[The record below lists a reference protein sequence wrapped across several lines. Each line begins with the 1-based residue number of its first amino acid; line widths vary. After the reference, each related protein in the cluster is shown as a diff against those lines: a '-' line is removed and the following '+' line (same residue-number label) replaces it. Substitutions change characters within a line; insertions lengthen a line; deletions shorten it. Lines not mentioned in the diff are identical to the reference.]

1 MVDWSGSLKTDIPF
15 MFAPVQR
22 DIWCRNVFYGRHA
35 WMTIKVHLGGRAPS
49 MFHAMT
55 IGMLL
60 LYGAAMVVGNGME
73 KRLG

>member
-1 MVDWSGSLKTDIPF
+1 MADI
-15 MFAPVQR
+15 
-22 DIWCRNVFYGRHA
+22 A

-60 LYGAAMVVGNGME
+60 LYSAAMGVKEWNG
-73 KRLG
+73 KAFGLGK

>member
-1 MVDWSGSLKTDIPF
+1 MADI
-15 MFAPVQR
+15 
-22 DIWCRNVFYGRHA
+22 A

-60 LYGAAMVVGNGME
+60 FHGAAMVARDGME

>member
-1 MVDWSGSLKTDIPF
+1 MADI
-15 MFAPVQR
+15 
-22 DIWCRNVFYGRHA
+22 A

-60 LYGAAMVVGNGME
+60 LYSAAMVARNGME
-73 KRLG
+73 WKSVWIR

>member
-1 MVDWSGSLKTDIPF
+1 MADI
-15 MFAPVQR
+15 
-22 DIWCRNVFYGRHA
+22 A

-60 LYGAAMVVGNGME
+60 LYSAAMVVRNGME

>member
-1 MVDWSGSLKTDIPF
+1 MVDWSGSSKTDIPF
-15 MFAPVQR
+15 MFARVQR
-22 DIWCRNVFYGRHA
+22 DIWCRNSFMADIA

-60 LYGAAMVVGNGME
+60 FHGAAMVARDGME